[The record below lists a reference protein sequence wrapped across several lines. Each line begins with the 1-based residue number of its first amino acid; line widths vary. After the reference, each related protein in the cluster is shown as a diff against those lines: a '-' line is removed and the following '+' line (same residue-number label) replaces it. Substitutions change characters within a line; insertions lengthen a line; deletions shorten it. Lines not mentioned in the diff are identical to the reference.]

1 MFDAKSLLEM
11 IARSAAPGPGG
22 TQAQSSNPLEDLL
35 RQFNP
40 DGQTQAASG
49 SATTPGGGLGDIL
62 GQLQKSAGASGG
74 IMDVL
79 GKALGQATSGV
90 KEGAQQIDKSTG
102 GTDKLRQIVEQ
113 LSGGQTPEE
122 LIERAKKM
130 IAENQ
135 FGAGAALG
143 GLGALILGTRTGRGL
158 AIGAAKL
165 GALALIGG
173 LAYKAYQ
180 NYSQGKPLL
189 GDGNSDTSAFASD
202 VAPAPDGTG
211 FEPDAISN
219 ETAALLIRAM
229 LASAAA
235 DGRVDASEE
244 QKIIG
249 SLSQAGLGQ
258 EAESFIQNALRNP
271 ATPAELAA
279 AVRTPEEALQVF
291 TAARIAVDIDTVEE
305 RTFLA
310 ELAAAL
316 KLDPSLIAHIDAGA
330 RAVV

>member
-1 MFDAKSLLEM
+1 MFDAKSLLDM
-11 IARSAAPGPGG
+11 IAKSAATEPEGAK
-22 TQAQSSNPLEDLL
+22 AQSSNPLEDLL

-40 DGQTQAASG
+40 GGQTQAASG
-49 SATTPGGGLGDIL
+49 SQTGPGGGLGDLL
-62 GQLQKSAGASGG
+62 GQLQKSAGTSGG
-74 IMDVL
+74 ILDVL
-79 GKALGQATSGV
+79 GQVLGQATSGV

-102 GTDKLRQIVEQ
+102 GSDKLRQIVEQ
-113 LSGGQTPEE
+113 LSGGQSPEE
-122 LIERAKKM
+122 LIERAKKL

-158 AIGAAKL
+158 AVGAAKL

-189 GDGNSDTSAFASD
+189 GGSDTEANAFAANP
-202 VAPAPDGTG
+202 APAPDGTG

-219 ETAALLIRAM
+219 DTAALLIRAM

-258 EAESFIQNALRNP
+258 EAEAFIQNALRNP

-305 RTFLA
+305 RTFLV

-316 KLDPSLIAHIDAGA
+316 KLDPSLIAHIDAEA
-330 RAVV
+330 RAAA